1 MIVIARG
8 DLLLSGVIP
17 MKLKT
22 LLAGALG
29 VSIIAACT
37 TSEKVSVMQPGDQ
50 QLTCEQLE
58 TEFAQLEQVK
68 RDAEADQGVNT
79 ANVAAVLLF
88 WPAAVG
94 NYMNADQAQKLVEDR
109 RQHLMGIYNDK
120 GCS

>member
-1 MIVIARG
+1 
-8 DLLLSGVIP
+8 

-29 VSIIAACT
+29 VSMIAACT